1 MTSIN
6 ISIKNWINY
15 NPSVGVD
22 ALHMVG
28 LPGTGK
34 SNMATGLMQKCLQK
48 GELLVMPGDRF
59 CEWKHY
65 PIHPKFPTK
74 LTLIVPK
81 DINIFYHP
89 EREKE
94 FHIHT
99 EEVDYK
105 NLNVFDFLNNDRRVL
120 VIYDQHLRLEHRTML
135 WVKVMDQLL
144 NRTVHFQKPVGL
156 LFHEAGIL
164 FPEYSIGDQWRGIK
178 RFSELFVES
187 RKGLVRTLFVSQIE
201 TELESTIRKKCMYQ
215 VFRKCRI
222 GRMYD
227 PPLRKAVPF
236 TKLNEYN
243 LCFGGLY
250 TRNNNIAKFF
260 EKKIVMKMI
269 PPLSING
276 GEVVDVDGEKF
287 SQTEEVIKK
296 LMDYSLSQGENN
308 IAKLSRNTRISENTI
323 RKYKSN

>member
-6 ISIKNWINY
+6 ISIKKWINY
-15 NPSVGVD
+15 NQNVGVD
-22 ALHMVG
+22 ALHMIG

-48 GELLVMPGDRF
+48 GEMLVMPGDRF

-74 LTLIVPK
+74 LTLVVPK
-81 DINIFYHP
+81 DIEIFYHP
-89 EREKE
+89 KEEDFKVHKEEADYEK
-94 FHIHT
+94 
-99 EEVDYK
+99 
-105 NLNVFDFLNNDRRVL
+105 LNVFDYLNEDRRLL

-144 NRTVHFQKPVGL
+144 NRTIHYMKPIGL

-201 TELESTIRKKCMYQ
+201 TELESTIRKKCLYQ

-222 GRMYD
+222 GRAHD

-236 TKLNEYN
+236 TMLNEYN
-243 LCFGGLY
+243 LCVGGLY

-260 EKKIVMKMI
+260 EKKFIMKMI

-276 GEVVDVDGEKF
+276 GENGDAEGKNF
-287 SQTEEVIKK
+287 NQTEEAFSK
-296 LMDYSLSQGENN
+296 LINYNLSRENN
-308 IAKLSRNTRISENTI
+308 IAKLGRETGLSENTI